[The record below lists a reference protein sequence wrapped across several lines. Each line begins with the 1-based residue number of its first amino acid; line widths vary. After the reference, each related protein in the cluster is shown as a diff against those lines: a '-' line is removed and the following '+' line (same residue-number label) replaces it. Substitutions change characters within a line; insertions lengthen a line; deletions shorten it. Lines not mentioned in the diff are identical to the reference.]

1 MINDHHDFLYWWLS
15 LRIRNRCVF
24 LWYLWNALKVA
35 AMETPEN
42 ICTHTAAQKGAARWW
57 HTLWVGDTKGVTQIG
72 TRPCVTQIGT
82 QRVGDWLQ
90 RWRPT
95 HLVYSVAMYNSA
107 LMTHSQHYGIDYLTF
122 WNGKKMSTHDVL
134 KFHSF
139 VLLAAPWWD
148 NLVWA
153 LGQDLDFSSLPKMV
167 LKQTGLTFTTKTF
180 RWRSQ
185 EMYEIGAPPSLVRSL
200 QSQYLICRVKA
211 SVYHS

>member
-1 MINDHHDFLYWWLS
+1 MPNIEYPGGKYPNTQNHITSWSNIFHSEGLVHPGTYSAQANDSSRQMLVSENKVVEHNDHHDFLYWWLS
-15 LRIRNRCVF
+15 LRIRSRCVF

-122 WNGKKMSTHDVL
+122 WNGKKCQPMMLENFIALWESEY
-134 KFHSF
+134 
-139 VLLAAPWWD
+139 AACCP
-148 NLVWA
+148 L
-153 LGQDLDFSSLPKMV
+153 M
-167 LKQTGLTFTTKTF
+167 
-180 RWRSQ
+180 R
-185 EMYEIGAPPSLVRSL
+185 
-200 QSQYLICRVKA
+200 
-211 SVYHS
+211 